1 MGVKVRKRKVTY
13 RYLMLG
19 FLTIMTFLS
28 MAIAACEKNDEHQRE
43 VYDKAYAQNRSL
55 AEKGDA
61 EAQYNLGLIYDKG
74 MGVPQDDLEAIRWYW
89 KAAEQGDPLAQYRL
103 GFKYANGQGIPKNDT
118 MAIKWFRKAADQGLP
133 QSQYNLGIMY
143 HHGRG
148 VPQDNVMAYVWYK
161 LAASRYP
168 AYEEE
173 DREQAVNNRDIV
185 ASKMTPEQIA
195 EAQRMAREWKPKKE
209 RK

>member
-74 MGVPQDDLEAIRWYW
+74 MGVITSYSIH
-89 KAAEQGDPLAQYRL
+89 Y
-103 GFKYANGQGIPKNDT
+103 T
-118 MAIKWFRKAADQGLP
+118 
-133 QSQYNLGIMY
+133 
-143 HHGRG
+143 
-148 VPQDNVMAYVWYK
+148 K
-161 LAASRYP
+161 LYDGCQVARPSSR
-168 AYEEE
+168 A
-173 DREQAVNNRDIV
+173 RD
-185 ASKMTPEQIA
+185 SNS
-195 EAQRMAREWKPKKE
+195 
-209 RK
+209 